1 MKSIVVA
8 AVAALALAGCAT
20 QQTAMS
26 DADKAKASA
35 KAAADAKAKAAS
47 DALALAK
54 KRLAGVESAV
64 YFDFDKFDIKKQ
76 YHGTISAYGNY
87 LSLDKAAKV
96 RIEGNAD
103 ERGTVEYNLA
113 LGNRRAEAVSIGL
126 QALGADGGRIETVS
140 NGEEKPRNTA
150 KTEAAYAENRRAD
163 LIIYK

>member
-8 AVAALALAGCAT
+8 AIAALALAGCAT

-35 KAAADAKAKAAS
+35 KAASDAKAKAAS

-64 YFDFDKFDIKKQ
+64 YFDFDQFDIKKQ

-96 RIEGNAD
+96 RIDG
-103 ERGTVEYNLA
+103 RGT
-113 LGNRRAEAVSIGL
+113 
-126 QALGADGGRIETVS
+126 
-140 NGEEKPRNTA
+140 
-150 KTEAAYAENRRAD
+150 
-163 LIIYK
+163 

>member
-8 AVAALALAGCAT
+8 AIAALTLAGCAT
-20 QQTAMS
+20 QQASTSAPV
-26 DADKAKASA
+26 DSA
-35 KAAADAKAKAAS
+35 KAASDAAAKAAA

-54 KRLAGVESAV
+54 KRLGSVESAV
-64 YFDFDKFDIKKQ
+64 YFDYDKFDIKKQ
-76 YHGTISAYGNY
+76 YHATVSAYGNY
-87 LSLDKAAKV
+87 LALDKSAKV

-126 QALGADGGRIETVS
+126 QALGADGARIETVS
-140 NGEEKPRNTA
+140 NGEEKPRNKG

-163 LIIYK
+163 LLIAK

>member
-1 MKSIVVA
+1 MKSI
-8 AVAALALAGCAT
+8 AVAAIAAIALAGCAT

-35 KAAADAKAKAAS
+35 DAGAAAKPAADA
-47 DALALAK
+47 LELAK

-113 LGNRRAEAVSIGL
+113 LGNRRAEAVSTGL
-126 QALGADGGRIETVS
+126 QALGADVKRIETVS
-140 NGEEKPRNTA
+140 NGEEKPRNKA

-163 LIIYK
+163 LLISK

>member
-26 DADKAKASA
+26 DADKAKAD
-35 KAAADAKAKAAS
+35 AAAAAAKAKASS

-140 NGEEKPRNTA
+140 NGEEKPRNAA

>member
-8 AVAALALAGCAT
+8 AIAALALAGCAT

-26 DADKAKASA
+26 DADKAKA
-35 KAAADAKAKAAS
+35 AASAKAKAAS

-54 KRLAGVESAV
+54 KRLSGVESAV

-113 LGNRRAEAVSIGL
+113 LGNRRAEAFFGRVSYFRHHHIKNF
-126 QALGADGGRIETVS
+126 TS
-140 NGEEKPRNTA
+140 
-150 KTEAAYAENRRAD
+150 
-163 LIIYK
+163 

>member
-26 DADKAKASA
+26 DADKAKA
-35 KAAADAKAKAAS
+35 AAAAAAKAKASS

-126 QALGADGGRIETVS
+126 QALGADGGRIEAVS
-140 NGEEKPRNTA
+140 NGEEKPRNAA